1 MLDPTTAE
9 NLKRWDRKEKDKRDS
24 RKRNRLGE
32 GDKETKQELVRELFK
47 RNEDALLSV
56 GQA

>member
-1 MLDPTTAE
+1 MSDPTTAK

>member
-1 MLDPTTAE
+1 MSDPTTAE
-9 NLKRWDRKEKDKRDS
+9 NLKRRDRKEKDKRDS

>member
-1 MLDPTTAE
+1 MSDPTTAE
-9 NLKRWDRKEKDKRDS
+9 NSKRWDRKEKDKRDS
-24 RKRNRLGE
+24 RKRNGLGE

>member
-1 MLDPTTAE
+1 MSDPTTAE
-9 NLKRWDRKEKDKRDS
+9 NLKRWDRKEKDKRDL

>member
-1 MLDPTTAE
+1 MSNPTTAE

>member
-1 MLDPTTAE
+1 MSDPTTAE
-9 NLKRWDRKEKDKRDS
+9 NLKRWDRKEKDKRDLM
-24 RKRNRLGE
+24 KRNRLGE

>member
-1 MLDPTTAE
+1 MSDPTTAE

-32 GDKETKQELVRELFK
+32 GDKETKQQLVRELFK

>member
-1 MLDPTTAE
+1 MSDPTTAE